1 MKKRTQWLT
10 VTALGIALFVVFSL
24 VLRIPVFGRFYLCLG
39 YLVMGIYCYS
49 FGILSGT
56 LVGALGVLFYCAIVS
71 SFGGMVGWA
80 LGNVV
85 IGISVGWVCRRTKS
99 LRSELWQIVWII
111 LAVILST
118 AVGMLLVKSAY
129 ESLLSGLPLGVRIS
143 ANSAAFFA
151 DSAVLSV
158 SIPIARSMKRILVK
172 QFPKLCV

>member
-39 YLVMGIYCYS
+39 YLVMGIYCYY

-56 LVGALGVLFYCAIVS
+56 FVGALGVLFYCMIVS
-71 SFGGMVGWA
+71 SLGGMIGWA

-85 IGISVGWVCRRTKS
+85 IGISVGWVCRMTRS
-99 LRSELWQIVWII
+99 FRSELLRIVLII
-111 LAVILST
+111 LAAILST
-118 AVGMLLVKSAY
+118 AVGMLVVKSAY
-129 ESLLSGLPLGVRIS
+129 ESLLSGLPFGVRAA

-151 DSAVLSV
+151 DSAVLAV
-158 SIPIARSMKRILVK
+158 SIPVARSLKRVLVK
-172 QFPKLCV
+172 QFPELCA